1 MSLPTH
7 QTPSDVKSSEG
18 DIATGTVPVKEI
30 KGPDQVMRGKGI
42 VGGDLH
48 GVGNGSRK
56 RMRTVSN
63 QTKLMLD
70 TAVSIKIITQVS
82 HIYMLLH

>member
-1 MSLPTH
+1 M
-7 QTPSDVKSSEG
+7 KSSEG

-48 GVGNGSRK
+48 GVGNASRK
-56 RMRTVSN
+56 RMRTLSN